1 MGLKNGFH
9 VLHKKAANEKKETRG
24 YAAIPLERDSLAL
37 CANCVQPTPRCS
49 STASREDHVAS
60 FLAFNEEQGIQL
72 LMQMSHPV
80 DMDEERP
87 FEHLAGW

>member
-1 MGLKNGFH
+1 ML
-9 VLHKKAANEKKETRG
+9 
-24 YAAIPLERDSLAL
+24 PL
-37 CANCVQPTPRCS
+37 V
-49 STASREDHVAS
+49 HVAS